1 MYLVFSDEKSA
12 SIALEQINK
21 KMNLPTKHTQSWVAG
36 IHGMNNEK
44 VQVWFFKSPPVD
56 FLEGIENYR
65 FQADVS
71 AWREPPQIKPPIRSE
86 EEEINAKY

>member
-1 MYLVFSDEKSA
+1 MYLVFPDDKSA

-21 KMNLPTKHTQSWVAG
+21 KMDLPDKFTQTWVAG

-71 AWREPPQIKPPIRSE
+71 AWRESPQIKPPIRSE
-86 EEEINAKY
+86 EEKTNYNY